1 MPMYVADSSVF
12 ILGMPLSTRMQNR
25 IITTPDVV
33 AELVDIKSKMAFEEA
48 LESGVEVE
56 PSLPHLIAEV
66 MSHASRTGD
75 IERLSDT
82 DIGILAKALEHGG
95 ILCTDDY
102 AIQNVAESLG
112 IETEP
117 ILQDGIKETYG
128 IKETF
133 EWGRRCKGCGR
144 RFESDVRICKVCG
157 SETKGY
163 KKSIKVLR

>member
-1 MPMYVADSSVF
+1 MPVYVADSSVF
-12 ILGMPLSTRMQNR
+12 ILGMPLSTRLRNR
-25 IITTPDVV
+25 IITTPGVI
-33 AELVDIKSKMAFEEA
+33 AELTDIKSKMVFEAA
-48 LESGVEVE
+48 LDSGVEVE
-56 PSLPHLIAEV
+56 SPLPDLITEV
-66 MSHASRTGD
+66 RSHASRTGD

-102 AIQNVAESLG
+102 AIQNVAKSLG

-117 ILQDGIKETYG
+117 ILQDG

-144 RFESDVRICKVCG
+144 RFGSDVLICTVCG

-163 KKSIKVLR
+163 KKSRRSLR

>member
-1 MPMYVADSSVF
+1 MMPVYVADSSVF
-12 ILGMPLSTRMQNR
+12 ILGMPLPSRMQNR
-25 IITTPDVV
+25 IITTPEVIS
-33 AELVDIKSKMAFEEA
+33 ELTDLKSKMAFEAA

-56 PSLPHLIAEV
+56 PPLAHLTQEV
-66 MSHASRTGD
+66 RSHASRTGD

-117 ILQDGIKETYG
+117 ILQDGIKET
-128 IKETF
+128 F

-144 RFESDVRICKVCG
+144 RFESNVRICPVCG

-163 KKSIKVLR
+163 KKSRKVLR

>member
-1 MPMYVADSSVF
+1 MYVADSSVF
-12 ILGMPLSTRMQNR
+12 ILGMPLPSRMQNR
-25 IITTPDVV
+25 IITTPGVI
-33 AELVDIKSKMAFEEA
+33 AELTDLKSKTVFEAA

-56 PSLPHLIAEV
+56 SPLAHLITEV
-66 MSHASRTGD
+66 RSHARRTGD
-75 IERLSDT
+75 IERLSGT
-82 DIGILAKALEHGG
+82 DVGILAKALEHSG

-117 ILQDGIKETYG
+117 ILQEG

-144 RFESDVRICKVCG
+144 RFGSDVRICPVCG

-163 KKSIKVLR
+163 KKSRRSLR

>member
-1 MPMYVADSSVF
+1 MPIYIADSSVF
-12 ILGMPLSTRMQNR
+12 ILGMPLPSRMQNR
-25 IITTPDVV
+25 IITTPEVL
-33 AELVDIKSKMAFEEA
+33 AELKDIKSKMVFEAA

-56 PSLPHLIAEV
+56 PPLAWLIVEV
-66 MSHASRTGD
+66 QSHASRTGD

-82 DIGILAKALEHGG
+82 DIGILAKALEHDG

-117 ILQDGIKETYG
+117 ILQDGIKET
-128 IKETF
+128 F

-144 RFESDVRICKVCG
+144 RFESEIRICPICG

-163 KKSIKVLR
+163 KKSRRSLR

>member
-1 MPMYVADSSVF
+1 MPVYVADSSVF
-12 ILGMPLSTRMQNR
+12 ILGMPLPSRVQNR
-25 IITTPDVV
+25 IITTPEVIGELKDV
-33 AELVDIKSKMAFEEA
+33 KSKMVFETA

-56 PSLPHLIAEV
+56 SPLAHPTQEV
-66 MSHASRTGD
+66 RSHASRTGD

-82 DIGILAKALEHGG
+82 DIGILAKALEHSG
-95 ILCTDDY
+95 ILFTDDY

-117 ILQDGIKETYG
+117 ILQDGIKET
-128 IKETF
+128 F

-144 RFESDVRICKVCG
+144 RFGSDVRICTVCG

-163 KKSIKVLR
+163 KKSRKVLR

>member
-1 MPMYVADSSVF
+1 MMPVYIADSSVF
-12 ILGMPLSTRMQNR
+12 ILGMPLSTRLQNR
-25 IITTPDVV
+25 IITTPEVIS
-33 AELVDIKSKMAFEEA
+33 ELVDIKSKMAFEEA

-56 PSLPHLIAEV
+56 PPLPHLITEV
-66 MSHASRTGD
+66 RSHASRTGD

-82 DIGILAKALEHGG
+82 DIGTLAKALEHGG

-117 ILQDGIKETYG
+117 ILQDGIKET
-128 IKETF
+128 F

-144 RFESDVRICKVCG
+144 RFEGDVRICPICG

-163 KKSIKVLR
+163 KKSRKVLR

>member
-1 MPMYVADSSVF
+1 MPVYVADSSVF
-12 ILGMPLSTRMQNR
+12 ILGMPLSPRLQNR
-25 IITTPDVV
+25 ILTTPEVIS
-33 AELVDIKSKMAFEEA
+33 ELVDIKSKMAFEEA

-56 PSLPHLIAEV
+56 SPLAHLIQEV
-66 MSHASRTGD
+66 RSHASRTGD

-82 DIGILAKALEHGG
+82 DIGILAKALEYGG

-117 ILQDGIKETYG
+117 ILQDGIKET
-128 IKETF
+128 F

-144 RFESDVRICKVCG
+144 RFGSDVRICPICG

-163 KKSIKVLR
+163 KKSRKVLR

>member
-1 MPMYVADSSVF
+1 MLVYVADSSVF
-12 ILGMPLSTRMQNR
+12 ILGMPLPSLVQNR
-25 IITTPDVV
+25 IITTPGVLSELKDV
-33 AELVDIKSKMAFEEA
+33 KSKAAFEAA

-56 PSLPHLIAEV
+56 PPLTQFIAEV
-66 MSHASRTGD
+66 RSHASRTGD

-117 ILQDGIKETYG
+117 ILQDGIKET
-128 IKETF
+128 F

-144 RFESDVRICKVCG
+144 RFGSDVRICPVCG

-163 KKSIKVLR
+163 KKSRKVLR

>member
-1 MPMYVADSSVF
+1 MPVYITDSSVF
-12 ILGMPLSTRMQNR
+12 ILGMPLSTRVRNR
-25 IITTPDVV
+25 IITTPEVV
-33 AELVDIKSKMAFEEA
+33 SELVDIKSKMVFEAA

-56 PSLPHLIAEV
+56 PSLPHLITEV
-66 MSHASRTGD
+66 RSHASRTGD

-117 ILQDGIKETYG
+117 ILQEG

-144 RFESDVRICKVCG
+144 HFESDVRICQVCG

-163 KKSIKVLR
+163 KKSRKVLR

>member
-1 MPMYVADSSVF
+1 MPVYVADSSVF
-12 ILGMPLSTRMQNR
+12 ILGMPLPSLMQNR
-25 IITTPDVV
+25 IITTPDVI
-33 AELVDIKSKMAFEEA
+33 AELKDIKSKTMFEA
-48 LESGVEVE
+48 AIESGVEVE
-56 PSLPHLIAEV
+56 SPLAHLIAEV
-66 MSHASRTGD
+66 RSHASRTGD

-117 ILQDGIKETYG
+117 ILQDGIKET
-128 IKETF
+128 F

-144 RFESDVRICKVCG
+144 RFESDVRICPVCG

-163 KKSIKVLR
+163 KKSRRSLR

>member
-1 MPMYVADSSVF
+1 MPVYVADSSVF

-25 IITTPDVV
+25 IITTPEVV
-33 AELVDIKSKMAFEEA
+33 SELTDLKSKTVFEAA
-48 LESGVEVE
+48 LLSGAEVE
-56 PSLPHLIAEV
+56 SPLAHLTQEV
-66 MSHASRTGD
+66 RSYASRTGD

-117 ILQDGIKETYG
+117 ILQDGIKET
-128 IKETF
+128 F

-144 RFESDVRICKVCG
+144 RFESDVRICPVCG

-163 KKSIKVLR
+163 KKSRKVLR

>member
-1 MPMYVADSSVF
+1 MPVYIADSSVF
-12 ILGMPLSTRMQNR
+12 ILGMPLPSQVRNR
-25 IITTPDVV
+25 IITTPEVIS
-33 AELVDIKSKMAFEEA
+33 ELVDIKSKMAFEAA
-48 LESGVEVE
+48 LESGVVVE
-56 PSLPHLIAEV
+56 PPLANLTQEV
-66 MSHASRTGD
+66 RSHASRTGD

-117 ILQDGIKETYG
+117 ILQDGIKET
-128 IKETF
+128 F

-144 RFESDVRICKVCG
+144 RFESDIRICPICG

-163 KKSIKVLR
+163 KKSRKVLR

>member
-1 MPMYVADSSVF
+1 MTPVYVADSSVF
-12 ILGMPLSTRMQNR
+12 ILGMPLPSRMQNR
-25 IITTPDVV
+25 IITTPDII
-33 AELVDIKSKMAFEEA
+33 AELKDIKSKMAFGAA

-56 PSLPHLIAEV
+56 QPRPHYITEV
-66 MSHASRTGD
+66 RSHASRTGD

-117 ILQDGIKETYG
+117 ILQDGIKET
-128 IKETF
+128 F

-144 RFESDVRICKVCG
+144 RFESDVRICTVCG

-163 KKSIKVLR
+163 KKSRRVLR

>member
-1 MPMYVADSSVF
+1 MPVYVADSSVF
-12 ILGMPLSTRMQNR
+12 ILGMPLPSRVRNR
-25 IITTPDVV
+25 IITTPEVV
-33 AELVDIKSKMAFEEA
+33 SELVDMKSKMAFEDA

-56 PSLPHLIAEV
+56 LPLANLITEV
-66 MSHASRTGD
+66 RSHASRTGD

-82 DIGILAKALEHGG
+82 DIGILAKALEYGG

-112 IETEP
+112 IKTEP
-117 ILQDGIKETYG
+117 ILQDG

-144 RFESDVRICKVCG
+144 RFEGDVRICPICG

-163 KKSIKVLR
+163 KKSRKVLR

>member
-1 MPMYVADSSVF
+1 MPIYIADSSVF
-12 ILGMPLSTRMQNR
+12 IIGMPLPSRVQNR
-25 IITTPDVV
+25 IITTPGVIEELKDV
-33 AELVDIKSKMAFEEA
+33 KSRAAFEAA
-48 LESGVEVE
+48 LLSGVEVE
-56 PSLPHLIAEV
+56 PPLPHLTQEV
-66 MSHASRTGD
+66 RSHASRTGD

-112 IETEP
+112 IKTEP
-117 ILQDGIKETYG
+117 ILQDG

-144 RFESDVRICKVCG
+144 RFESNVRICPVCG

-163 KKSIKVLR
+163 KKSRRSLR

>member
-1 MPMYVADSSVF
+1 MPVYVADSSVF
-12 ILGMPLSTRMQNR
+12 ILGMPLSSRVQNR
-25 IITTPDVV
+25 IITTPEVI
-33 AELVDIKSKMAFEEA
+33 AELTDVKSKTVFEAA

-56 PSLPHLIAEV
+56 SPLPYLITEV
-66 MSHASRTGD
+66 RSHAGRTGD

-82 DIGILAKALEHGG
+82 DIGILAKALEHDG

-117 ILQDGIKETYG
+117 ILQDGIKET
-128 IKETF
+128 F

-144 RFESDVRICKVCG
+144 RFGSDVRICPICG

-163 KKSIKVLR
+163 KKSRRSLR

>member
-1 MPMYVADSSVF
+1 MPVYIADSSVF
-12 ILGMPLSTRMQNR
+12 ILGMPLPSRVQNR
-25 IITTPDVV
+25 IITTPEVI
-33 AELVDIKSKMAFEEA
+33 AELKDIKSKTVFEAA
-48 LESGVEVE
+48 LLSGVEVE
-56 PSLPHLIAEV
+56 PPLPHLITEV
-66 MSHASRTGD
+66 KSHASRTGD

-117 ILQDGIKETYG
+117 ILQDGIKET
-128 IKETF
+128 F

-144 RFESDVRICKVCG
+144 RFGSEIRICPVCG

-163 KKSIKVLR
+163 KKSRKVLR

>member
-1 MPMYVADSSVF
+1 MPVYVADSSVF
-12 ILGMPLSTRMQNR
+12 ILGMPLPSRVRNR
-25 IITTPDVV
+25 IITTPEVV
-33 AELVDIKSKMAFEEA
+33 SELVDIKSKMAFEAA
-48 LESGVEVE
+48 LLSGVEVE
-56 PSLPHLIAEV
+56 PPLANLITEV
-66 MSHASRTGD
+66 RSHAGRTGD

-117 ILQDGIKETYG
+117 ILQDGIKET
-128 IKETF
+128 F

-144 RFESDVRICKVCG
+144 RFEGDVRICPICG

-163 KKSIKVLR
+163 KKSRKVLK

>member
-1 MPMYVADSSVF
+1 MPVYVADSSVF

-25 IITTPDVV
+25 IITTPEVV
-33 AELVDIKSKMAFEEA
+33 AELMDIKSKTVFEAA

-56 PSLPHLIAEV
+56 SPLAHLITKV

-117 ILQDGIKETYG
+117 ILQDGIKET
-128 IKETF
+128 F

-144 RFESDVRICKVCG
+144 RFENDVRICTVCG

-163 KKSIKVLR
+163 KKSRKVLR

>member
-1 MPMYVADSSVF
+1 MPVYIADSSVF
-12 ILGMPLSTRMQNR
+12 IIGMPLSTRMQNR
-25 IITTPDVV
+25 VITTPEVIS
-33 AELVDIKSKMAFEEA
+33 ELVDLKSKIAFEEA
-48 LESGVEVE
+48 LGSGLEVE
-56 PSLPHLIAEV
+56 PPRAHLTQEV
-66 MSHASRTGD
+66 RSHASRTGD
-75 IERLSDT
+75 IERLSAT

-102 AIQNVAESLG
+102 AIQNVANGLG

-117 ILQDGIKETYG
+117 ILQDG

-144 RFESDVRICKVCG
+144 RFGSDVRICPVCG

-163 KKSIKVLR
+163 KKSRRSLR

>member
-1 MPMYVADSSVF
+1 MPVYVADSSVF
-12 ILGMPLSTRMQNR
+12 ILGMPLSTRVQNR
-25 IITTPDVV
+25 IITTPDVIE
-33 AELVDIKSKMAFEEA
+33 ELKDIKSKTVFEAA

-56 PSLPHLIAEV
+56 PPLAHLTQEV
-66 MSHASRTGD
+66 RSHASRTGD

-82 DIGILAKALEHGG
+82 DIGILAKALEHSG

-117 ILQDGIKETYG
+117 ILQEG

-133 EWGRRCKGCGR
+133 EWGKRCKGCGR
-144 RFESDVRICKVCG
+144 RFGSDVRICPVCG

-163 KKSIKVLR
+163 KKSRKVLR

>member
-1 MPMYVADSSVF
+1 MPVYVADSSVF
-12 ILGMPLSTRMQNR
+12 ILGMPLSSRVQNR
-25 IITTPDVV
+25 IITTPEVI
-33 AELVDIKSKMAFEEA
+33 AELTDVKSKTVFEAA

-56 PSLPHLIAEV
+56 SPLPYLIAEV
-66 MSHASRTGD
+66 RSHAGRTGD

-117 ILQDGIKETYG
+117 ILQDGIKET
-128 IKETF
+128 F

-144 RFESDVRICKVCG
+144 RFESDVRICPICG

-163 KKSIKVLR
+163 KKSRRSLR